1 MKLEEKLEDRA
12 AEERDRN
19 RKLLEKKFSSIDC
32 HMLPALQ
39 PFPDPLI
46 LSALGPD
53 GEQGQYLDG
62 IRRLHAL
69 VAEQVAAPREV
80 PSTDA
85 QAEPALTG
93 TRIAALME
101 KMAPAISNGGTFV
114 MSNVEAMEAGAEVA
128 QLKAEL
134 AARSSQLAEKD
145 AREQALMTME
155 VERDA
160 REKELR
166 AELEAMKSRLQ
177 TAETPAPPAPPGAG
191 SAVRTA
197 ARRTDLDDPDALRPA
212 EPVAVAPCPAPGGAG
227 GGGGDVGE
235 AEVEAKRLE
244 LAAFLA
250 GHDPQAAFKVCD
262 PGRLLQP
269 FEQSQLTP
277 RAAPLKPSDAAPTRC
292 STKTPTASSRPRSC
306 GTS

>member
-69 VAEQVAAPREV
+69 VAAQVAAPREI
-80 PSTDA
+80 PCTDA
-85 QAEPALTG
+85 QIELALTG

-128 QLKAEL
+128 RLKAE
-134 AARSSQLAEKD
+134 LAEKD
-145 AREQALMTME
+145 AREQATLMMTAKRE
-155 VERDA
+155 LEQDA
-160 REKELR
+160 RENKLR
-166 AELEAMKSRLQ
+166 AELEAMKNRFL
-177 TAETPAPPAPPGAG
+177 TETPGAS
-191 SAVRTA
+191 SAVRTDA
-197 ARRTDLDDPDALRPA
+197 DDP
-212 EPVAVAPCPAPGGAG
+212 G
-227 GGGGDVGE
+227 GGGGAE

-250 GHDPQAAFKVCD
+250 GHDPQAAFEVCD
-262 PGRLLQP
+262 PGRLL
-269 FEQSQLTP
+269 
-277 RAAPLKPSDAAPTRC
+277 
-292 STKTPTASSRPRSC
+292 
-306 GTS
+306 